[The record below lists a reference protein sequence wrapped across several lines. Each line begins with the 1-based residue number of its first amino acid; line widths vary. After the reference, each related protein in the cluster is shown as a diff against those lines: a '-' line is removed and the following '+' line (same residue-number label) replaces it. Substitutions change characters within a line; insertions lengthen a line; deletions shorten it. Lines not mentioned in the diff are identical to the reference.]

1 MRSLTSR
8 SITSITKT
16 ALLASACVLSLSA
29 AAHAQTAPFAPVEV
43 EIEGRIL
50 WMNEAARTLT
60 VMGTVIHVPTD
71 AKISTPTNP
80 NISWA
85 DAVRGGLPGKPA
97 GFMNGT
103 AIVIGESDG
112 TKVTASDISLNPE
125 ENVALGYITQNSG
138 GILKLDGME
147 VVLMPPRADAN
158 SFPANKS
165 PFDARVP
172 GNPLKNDFGFPL
184 ARNSIVPGTPV
195 AAEGWWSDGDKRL
208 YLWDL
213 EVSGGEITNPL
224 VPKISLLRAQC
235 RQRAPNDIELEV
247 RGATYMGTTASPA
260 AGIEI
265 FRVAGN
271 GLTRFV
277 YPINV
282 SSVPDAE
289 DGRFALYRVDARL
302 TNGQTGSQAGDGCP
316 ATIGARLL
324 DLATRRPVT
333 TTNAA
338 GNPVNIQ
345 TTLDVDN
352 RID

>member
-8 SITSITKT
+8 SFTTVVKT
-16 ALLASACVLSLSA
+16 ALLTSATVISLSGA
-29 AAHAQTAPFAPVEV
+29 VQAQTAPFAPVEV
-43 EIEGRIL
+43 EIEGRIQY
-50 WMNEAARTLT
+50 MDATGRTMT
-60 VMGTVIHVPTD
+60 VMGTVIHVPSD

-80 NISWA
+80 NISWT
-85 DAVRGGLPGKPA
+85 DAVTGNLPGKPM
-97 GFMNGT
+97 GFLNGT

-112 TKVTASDISLNPE
+112 VKVTASDISLNPE

-138 GILKLDGME
+138 GTLKLDGME
-147 VVLMPPRADAN
+147 IVLMPPRAGTN

-165 PFDARVP
+165 PFDPRVP

-195 AAEGWWSDGDKRL
+195 AAEGWWSDEDSKL

-213 EVSGGEITNPL
+213 EVTGGEITNPT
-224 VPKISLLRAQC
+224 VPKISILRAQC

-271 GLTRFV
+271 GLARFV

-282 SSVPDAE
+282 TSVPDAE

-302 TNGQTGSQAGDGCP
+302 TNAQTGSQAGDGCP
-316 ATIGARLL
+316 ATIAARLL
-324 DLATRRPVT
+324 DPNTRRPVT
-333 TTNAA
+333 TTNANGA
-338 GNPVNIQ
+338 IVNIQ
-345 TTLDVDN
+345 ATSDVDN